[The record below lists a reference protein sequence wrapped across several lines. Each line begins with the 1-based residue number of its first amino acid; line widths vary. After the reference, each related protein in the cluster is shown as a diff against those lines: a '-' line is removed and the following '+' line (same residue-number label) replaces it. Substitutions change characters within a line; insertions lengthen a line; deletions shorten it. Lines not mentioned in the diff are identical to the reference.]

1 MKKHLIIIVSSAL
14 AIVLIIAGVVLVLC
28 YKQVNY
34 STLHFSPM
42 MCEATF
48 DGMTPNDF
56 CTNNGEGTFLE
67 DKYLHADIDTDGCL
81 ILTIKK
87 NIIDEWKNTFV
98 DLQVLQCVLGD
109 SHDIGITI
117 DYSLDF
123 MDYMKDAHT
132 CGFEISEDFTKI
144 IASPEDN
151 HWYYPLITLACARM
165 QIFEE
170 KNCTEVK
177 VSYIEINDNGK
188 VISTTVFPNDT
199 NE

>member
-1 MKKHLIIIVSSAL
+1 MKKHLIIVSSAL
-14 AIVLIIAGVVLVLC
+14 VIVSIIVIVFGLC

-34 STLHFSPM
+34 STFHFSPM

-48 DGMTPNDF
+48 DGMSPEDF
-56 CTNNGEGTFLE
+56 CTNNGEGTFLK
-67 DKYLHADIDTDGCL
+67 DKYLYAEVDIDGCL
-81 ILTIKK
+81 ILTLENDIV
-87 NIIDEWKNTFV
+87 NEWKNTFV
-98 DLQVLQCVLGD
+98 DLQVLQCVLGN
-109 SHDIGITI
+109 SHDIGVTI
-117 DYSLDF
+117 DYSIDF
-123 MDYMKDAHT
+123 MDYMKDANT

-165 QIFEE
+165 QVFEG

-177 VSYIEINDNGK
+177 VSYIDINDKGE
-188 VISTTVFPNDT
+188 VISTAVFPNDA

>member
-14 AIVLIIAGVVLVLC
+14 AIFLIIAGVVLC

-48 DGMTPNDF
+48 YGMTPNDF

-81 ILTIKK
+81 ILTIKN
-87 NIIDEWKNTFV
+87 NIINEWKNTFV
-98 DLQVLQCVLGD
+98 DLQVLQCVLGN

-123 MDYMKDAHT
+123 VDYMKDAHT

-151 HWYYPLITLACARM
+151 HWYYPLIMLACTRM
-165 QIFEE
+165 QIFEG

-177 VSYIEINDNGK
+177 VTYVDVNDAGEIIE
-188 VISTTVFPNDT
+188 TTVFPDDANK
-199 NE
+199 